1 MLNKIKIELIY
12 FMLILLA
19 LAVIQHSDLL
29 HSPLERLG
37 LMAEKG
43 NYLHPFLWSSVVY
56 FIVALLRLIVTY
68 LLRFKKRG

>member
-1 MLNKIKIELIY
+1 MLRKIKIELMY
-12 FMLILLA
+12 FMFILLIL
-19 LAVIQHSDLL
+19 AVVQHSDLL

-56 FIVALLRLIVTY
+56 FVVAIVRLIVAY
-68 LLRFKKRG
+68 LLRFKKRD